1 MALWLRWHSESS
13 ILASGLG
20 PREMVL
26 GTGLG
31 ASSSMSSCMVLLA
44 SSWVADIAATEEV
57 ETEDGGTI
65 PDIM

>member
-1 MALWLRWHSESS
+1 
-13 ILASGLG
+13 
-20 PREMVL
+20 
-26 GTGLG
+26 
-31 ASSSMSSCMVLLA
+31 LLA